1 MTITLDA
8 SDLPATRT
16 SLGAND
22 ASNLTAGTVA
32 TARLG
37 SGTASSSTF
46 LRGDQSWATAGG
58 AYTKVSS
65 GTITNSNL
73 VVNNISKPIR
83 IVFAN
88 TAGGTTGIGSV
99 LFIRTST
106 DNGSSFESGSNTYSW
121 SRNIMNLYNTTDNNT
136 AINDTSI
143 QFCYGGWTFIDI
155 SNAENASNVT
165 MVSVASSTAL
175 LNNSAVSY
183 YERIYGVR
191 AANEANNAVQ
201 LTLGGGATGITGSFV
216 VMALS

>member
-1 MTITLDA
+1 MTIRLDP
-8 SDLPATRT
+8 SDLPQTRSDLGLVLGTSANNVVQLDGSATLPADDGSALT
-16 SLGAND
+16 NLP
-22 ASNLTAGTVA
+22 AS
-32 TARLG
+32 
-37 SGTASSSTF
+37 
-46 LRGDQSWATAGG
+46 G

-99 LFIRTST
+99 LFLRTST

-143 QFCYGGWTFIDI
+143 QFAYGGWTFIDI

-165 MVSVASSTAL
+165 MVSVASSVAL

-183 YERIYGVR
+183 YERLYGVR

-201 LTLGGGATGITGSFV
+201 LTLSGSATGITGSFV